1 MVVVVVVV
9 VLVLVVVVVAAVR
22 FSPLTEDLRFNQHSQ
37 DELANEGRVTGCGGY
52 GTLFPFVF
60 AFLIGG
66 FAKFVLDIEAG
77 EYIMGAGGAWIL
89 GGQINLYRRINHL
102 YEREGKEAP
111 LHAWWAALPP
121 PFDRKSCILPI
132 LFIHPLSHQYPPCHR
147 YPHRSPLVA
156 AASHPLLHSPLRH
169 LCSHSRAQAGP
180 LSRKVLG

>member
-1 MVVVVVVV
+1 VVVVVS
-9 VLVLVVVVVAAVR
+9 L
-22 FSPLTEDLRFNQHSQ
+22 LTEDFRYDQHSQ

-121 PFDRKSCILPI
+121 PFDRKSCVSLSPIIAIIIFIIPIHINIPLVIDFLILLLSRP
-132 LFIHPLSHQYPPCHR
+132 PLT
-147 YPHRSPLVA
+147 RSPSSFA
-156 AASHPLLHSPLRH
+156 PPLQS
-169 LCSHSRAQAGP
+169 
-180 LSRKVLG
+180 